1 MPPPHPILLALE
13 TSQRTGG
20 VAVRDPQ
27 GRAHAEPLSQSLRH
41 DDELL
46 PAIDRLYTR
55 LGLEPRQTRAVGVSI
70 GPGGFTGLRIAVAT
84 AKMLAE
90 TLGVDLVAVPSALVA
105 AGSYRG
111 PGPIVVALAAKGE
124 TCWATRLRR
133 VDGVTWSIEQD
144 GRIVDARSID
154 LAGVEAVL
162 ADRYLPEKLREICNH
177 VGLKVVTPVLDPLA
191 CLAFMTHLYTEEG
204 RTVDPLYLKPIYPR
218 PPEAVTNWDR
228 RHGST

>member
-1 MPPPHPILLALE
+1 MPHPILLAIE

-20 VAVRDPQ
+20 VAVSDLQ

-111 PGPIVVALAAKGE
+111 SGPIVVALAAKGE

-133 VDGVTWSIEQD
+133 VRRRRR
-144 GRIVDARSID
+144 GRRHVALNGAQGRLRPSTRAHKFTGFRARSNIR
-154 LAGVEAVL
+154 APQA
-162 ADRYLPEKLREICNH
+162 
-177 VGLKVVTPVLDPLA
+177 
-191 CLAFMTHLYTEEG
+191 
-204 RTVDPLYLKPIYPR
+204 
-218 PPEAVTNWDR
+218 W
-228 RHGST
+228 S